1 MTLRLV
7 IDGVPRA
14 FMPIRLF
21 RAAHDL
27 PPDFGA
33 ALFEPKDYTGLG
45 RIDGAN
51 SAMQALRAEVLH
63 AVSAGAPLQ
72 AWLHEIDRLTA
83 VFETTLTAVNGA
95 IGLREPEIG
104 FAASGFADVCRA
116 FAFAALRAHALRQPP
131 PDFEAVYDAWLSST
145 ARISQTRHRYAH
157 RNEVWS
163 VQIVNHAYGRAG
175 LIVVMPAQTA
185 HVHDSALSCPAER
198 YMRGLLADV
207 CARLMSASRRADNPQ
222 TP

>member
-7 IDGVPRA
+7 IDGVHRE

-27 PPDFGA
+27 PPNFGA

-51 SAMQALRAEVLH
+51 SALQALRAEVLH
-63 AVSAGAPLQ
+63 AVSADVPLQ

-104 FAASGFADVCRA
+104 FAASGFADVCRS
-116 FAFAALRAHALRQPP
+116 FAFAALRAHAQRQPP
-131 PDFEAVYDAWLSST
+131 PDFETVYNAWLSST

-157 RNEVWS
+157 RDEAWS

-185 HVHDSALSCPAER
+185 YVHDAALSCPAES

-207 CARLMSASRRADNPQ
+207 CAQLMSASRLADNPQ